1 MAVATGRLAAWAW
14 LTLAV
19 VLVAAT
25 RVPTAACRGLVAAAA
40 PSAGDGEAEELQCVG
55 RCTTE
60 MLACAA
66 ASGCASA
73 TTWGRRRGGGG
84 SRAPCSGRA
93 RGCQTEYLGCIDV
106 C

>member
-1 MAVATGRLAAWAW
+1 MAVATGRLAAWAC
-14 LTLAV
+14 LALAV

-40 PSAGDGEAEELQCVG
+40 PSAGEAEELQCVG

-84 SRAPCSGRA
+84 SGAPCSGR
-93 RGCQTEYLGCIDV
+93 GCETEYLGCIDV

>member
-19 VLVAAT
+19 VLVAAP
-25 RVPTAACRGLVAAAA
+25 RVPTAACRAVVAAA
-40 PSAGDGEAEELQCVG
+40 PSAGAGEAEELQCVG

-73 TTWGRRRGGGG
+73 TRWGRRRGGGG
-84 SRAPCSGRA
+84 IGAPCSGR
-93 RGCQTEYLGCIDV
+93 GCETEYLGCIDV